1 MWTSFSCVACVALYF
16 LCFLC
21 CLRCFYCWLV
31 ACVAYDA
38 YVASLI
44 HIQNPPDALTGGWA
58 GGGAEFAVNFRVCSG
73 NICIWIVYLK
83 MTPVAISRIL
93 RIQTRPQGSC
103 MQCNFHAIYKQIVM
117 RPVLDIVERLVV
129 HYLPN
134 DLFNAASHSIEDPVV
149 PALIWQPPLGTI
161 AFGTRGEWAMNN
173 CAQLSFGVF
182 GEHVRAAVIGRIP
195 QDPLVFFK
203 LQPAS
208 LI

>member
-1 MWTSFSCVACVALYF
+1 MRLLAAG
-16 LCFLC
+16 
-21 CLRCFYCWLV
+21 R
-31 ACVAYDA
+31 
-38 YVASLI
+38 
-44 HIQNPPDALTGGWA
+44 

-195 QDPLVFFK
+195 PRSTRLFQTSAGLAHMTARK
-203 LQPAS
+203 LLNRAS
-208 LI
+208 PQCVGMKRRQFRL